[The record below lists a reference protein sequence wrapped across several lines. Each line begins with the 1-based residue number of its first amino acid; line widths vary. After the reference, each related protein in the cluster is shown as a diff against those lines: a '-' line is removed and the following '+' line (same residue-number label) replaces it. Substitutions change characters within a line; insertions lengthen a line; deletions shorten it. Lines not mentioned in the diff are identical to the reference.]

1 MSQDHRIRLNDQ
13 DIDLIVSSLRARA
26 AAVSPAR
33 RRELMRLAERLSD
46 PGRGN
51 PCWRLSAL
59 QVRTATS

>member
-1 MSQDHRIRLNDQ
+1 MTQDHRIRLNDQ

-33 RRELMRLAERLSD
+33 RREIERLVERLSD

-51 PCWRLSAL
+51 PCWRLGPS
-59 QVRTATS
+59 QVRTAAS